1 MFVII
6 VFILKIEVLEK
17 RKVGCGRKSNLHY
30 IYSKRCREYHNYRPQ
45 CHVVRKVDIRQT
57 PHIGIVSAEKLHI
70 RQWKL

>member
-45 CHVVRKVDIRQT
+45 CHVVRKVDIR
-57 PHIGIVSAEKLHI
+57 
-70 RQWKL
+70 